1 MQKTFPIDE
10 HIPDGQEIKP
20 RWRAAVVDWLVG
32 VHKQHDMVDETLFL
46 AISLMDSFLQ
56 VHFPL
61 EMFLKFQDANLISN
75 LQLEIIDRQHLQ
87 LVAFSS
93 VIIAAKYID
102 PRKNHALIDVIAAAK
117 RRFGKQVVTMERHM
131 LTRLQWRLGRPLAI
145 HFLRRNTQA
154 ASQVEV
160 SDIQLL
166 NSLLLLHAV
175 VLGRSSQE
183 SDNAHSAFTQIL
195 PPFAFQASCRCC
207 LPISSVRSCFPII
220 FYYRR
225 L

>member
-1 MQKTFPIDE
+1 
-10 HIPDGQEIKP
+10 
-20 RWRAAVVDWLVG
+20 
-32 VHKQHDMVDETLFL
+32 
-46 AISLMDSFLQ
+46 
-56 VHFPL
+56 
-61 EMFLKFQDANLISN
+61 
-75 LQLEIIDRQHLQ
+75 
-87 LVAFSS
+87 
-93 VIIAAKYID
+93 
-102 PRKNHALIDVIAAAK
+102 
-117 RRFGKQVVTMERHM
+117 M

-160 SDIQLL
+160 SDIQLR